1 MSKYDK
7 LWRYV
12 QCIPQKEIQITFERA
27 EEILGFSINHSFL
40 NYKKEAESFGWSV
53 KKISLKNRCI
63 LLTSK
68 DKGDNNGNIK

>member
-12 QCIPQKEIQITFERA
+12 QCIPQKEIQITFERS
-27 EEILGFSINHSFL
+27 EEILGFPIKHSFL

-53 KKISLKNRCI
+53 KKDFAEKPMHI
-63 LLTSK
+63 THP
-68 DKGDNNGNIK
+68 